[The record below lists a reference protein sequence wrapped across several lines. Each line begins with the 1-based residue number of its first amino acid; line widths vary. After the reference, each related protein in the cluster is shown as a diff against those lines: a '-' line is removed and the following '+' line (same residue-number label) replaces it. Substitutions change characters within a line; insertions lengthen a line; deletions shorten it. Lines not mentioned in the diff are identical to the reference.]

1 MSCKHLTIAG
11 KTTKYYYC
19 QVFNKAVDEYKCRD
33 CMLKIE
39 NQADVINELFGG
51 FKNGKNIR

>member
-1 MSCKHLTIAG
+1 MRCKHLTVVG

-19 QVFNKAVDEYKCRD
+19 KVFNKAVDEYKCNN

-39 NQADVINELFGG
+39 KPEDVINELFGG